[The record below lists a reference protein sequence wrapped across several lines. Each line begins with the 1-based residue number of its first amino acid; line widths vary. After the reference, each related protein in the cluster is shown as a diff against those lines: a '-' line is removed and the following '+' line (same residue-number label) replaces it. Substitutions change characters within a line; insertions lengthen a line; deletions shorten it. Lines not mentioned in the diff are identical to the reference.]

1 MNTDNYNQAII
12 GAINLGSDTD
22 TIAACT
28 GGLAGIVYGIKDI
41 NSDWKI
47 DLRKYTRIE
56 ELCEEF
62 DETLYT
68 INGKTSK
75 MIINK
80 NNILRRIEIVNSD
93 ITKIP
98 ADALICAN
106 TSNKLGRG
114 GEGPIFSM
122 AGIELENK
130 CKELEECP
138 TGDVKITRAYNINTK
153 YIIHTVVPKW
163 YDETINNQ
171 EELLK
176 ECYKNIF
183 RISEDFDISSL
194 AIPTLG
200 IGPCSCPAE
209 IAIKTEIEEIIN
221 NFYRNSNLEK
231 IYIVANDLRI
241 QRAYVEY
248 LNKILD

>member
-1 MNTDNYNQAII
+1 MEERGNGLCADCVNFLNKKLQFYCWH
-12 GAINLGSDTD
+12 GAQ
-22 TIAACT
+22 
-28 GGLAGIVYGIKDI
+28 V
-41 NSDWKI
+41 W
-47 DLRKYTRIE
+47 
-56 ELCEEF
+56 
-62 DETLYT
+62 
-68 INGKTSK
+68 
-75 MIINK
+75 
-80 NNILRRIEIVNSD
+80 
-93 ITKIP
+93 
-98 ADALICAN
+98 
-106 TSNKLGRG
+106 
-114 GEGPIFSM
+114 
-122 AGIELENK
+122 
-130 CKELEECP
+130 
-138 TGDVKITRAYNINTK
+138 YNINTK

-200 IGPCSCPAE
+200 IGPCRCPTE
-209 IAIKTEIEEIIN
+209 IAIKTEIDEIIN